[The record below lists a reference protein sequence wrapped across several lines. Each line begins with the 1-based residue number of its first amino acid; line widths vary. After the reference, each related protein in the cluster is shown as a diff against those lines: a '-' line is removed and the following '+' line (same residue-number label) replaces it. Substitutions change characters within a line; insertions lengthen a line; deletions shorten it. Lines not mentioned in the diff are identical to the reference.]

1 MKIKELPQSQLKKGN
16 ILKFDVGPFS
26 VSVDS
31 DFDVVYQEIS
41 KIYSEFT
48 ALPDNSFVDFEIRLR
63 TSKSFIRRFVRK
75 QCIFSLGDN
84 EPFTPIGASQAF
96 PMFEWGLNWCISSHS
111 HQYLI
116 VHAAVIEKEGVC
128 IVMPAPP
135 GSGKSTLTALL
146 VYSGWRLLSDE
157 LTLIDTDSG
166 LIQPLARPINLKNQS
181 IDVVQNAFPNAIHS
195 DIVRDTHKGDVCLFK
210 APDSALQNINI
221 KSKATHVIF
230 PKYVVNTDIYSE
242 AMSQDKVFFSVIENS
257 FNYNILGLSGF
268 NTLTN
273 FVDGIQGYSLQYSD
287 NSAAIDWFES
297 LQS

>member
-157 LTLIDTDSG
+157 LTLIDTNSG

-181 IDVVQNAFPNAIHS
+181 IDVVQKAFPNAIHS

>member
-1 MKIKELPQSQLKKGN
+1 MKIKELPQSQLKKGST
-16 ILKFDVGPFS
+16 LKFDVGPFA
-26 VSVDS
+26 VSVVS
-31 DFDVVYQEIS
+31 DFDAVYQEIS

-63 TSKSFIRRFVRK
+63 TSKSFIRRFVRR
-75 QCIFSLGDN
+75 QCIFSLGGN

-111 HQYLI
+111 HQYLVI
-116 VHAAVIEKEGVC
+116 HAAVIEKDGVC
-128 IVMPAPP
+128 VVMPAPP

-157 LTLIDTDSG
+157 LTLIDTSSG
-166 LIQPLARPINLKNQS
+166 LIQPLARPINLKNRS
-181 IDVVQNAFPNAIHS
+181 ISVVQQAFPQAIHS

-210 APDSALQNINI
+210 APDNALQNINI

-230 PKYVVNTDIYSE
+230 PKYVVNTDIHAE
-242 AMSQDKVFFSVIENS
+242 TISQEQVFFSVIENS
-257 FNYNILGLSGF
+257 FNYNILSLTGF

-287 NSAAIDWFES
+287 NKAAIEWFDR